1 MNEPAIRVDQLAKSF
16 GSQQVLRDVSFSVPA
31 GQTFALL
38 GRNGAG
44 KTTTIRI
51 MLGLIGADSGTV
63 HLAGIDPTRDPLPFW
78 IREELFAAARPT
90 FCVRK

>member
-1 MNEPAIRVDQLAKSF
+1 MSEPAIRVDQLAKSY
-16 GSQQVLRDVSFSVPA
+16 GSQQVLQNVSLSIPT

-51 MLGLIGADSGTV
+51 LLGLIPADSGAV
-63 HLAGIDPTRDPLPFW
+63 RVNGIDPAGKHSRDAGLG
-78 IREELFAAARPT
+78 T
-90 FCVRK
+90 SY